1 MSENP
6 QVKGMIFDCYRT
18 LIDIS
23 TDESSFYTYDTV
35 SKWLKYHG
43 VVIDAFQLK
52 DEYKSRASSM
62 AESTGEAHP
71 EIKVEDV
78 FASICR
84 DFAIWD
90 VDSEKLGAES
100 SILFRSASL
109 RKLEAYPQS
118 IRLLE
123 KYRDL
128 PKCIV
133 SNGQRVF
140 SEPELRFLGFHQYFD
155 HIIFSSDLGY
165 KKPDKRIFEKA
176 LKLLGLKA
184 GEVISIGDTPEND
197 MFPPQELGMQAMHIH
212 DAWKEVWGEEGS
224 TPEEDEYED
233 D

>member
-140 SEPELRFLGFHQYFD
+140 SEPGTAFSGFPSVF
-155 HIIFSSDLGY
+155 
-165 KKPDKRIFEKA
+165 
-176 LKLLGLKA
+176 
-184 GEVISIGDTPEND
+184 
-197 MFPPQELGMQAMHIH
+197 
-212 DAWKEVWGEEGS
+212 
-224 TPEEDEYED
+224 
-233 D
+233 